1 MKVECKWNEV
11 LESGRGQS
19 GISYLVLKRMT
30 YFFLGLLVINADNGF
45 LDVVALAR
53 VSNLVFVEI
62 RVGDGVADVNDEDE
76 LEAGICIGLNMIEV
90 WLPLSQKMIYIGP
103 VSDRIVF
110 VVMILCPE
118 MICTGVVVG
127 IFVIENVNL
136 VVHVAVLIDVDES
149 NVFVKGDVVLF
160 LEIRFV

>member
-1 MKVECKWNEV
+1 MVEDKVVFLIWSWKGW
-11 LESGRGQS
+11 R
-19 GISYLVLKRMT
+19 I
-30 YFFLGLLVINADNGF
+30 FFLGLLVINADNGF
-45 LDVVALAR
+45 LDVVALAG
-53 VSNLVFVEI
+53 VSNLVFVVI

-103 VSDRIVF
+103 VPDRMVF

-127 IFVIENVNL
+127 ILWSKMWI
-136 VVHVAVLIDVDES
+136 
-149 NVFVKGDVVLF
+149 
-160 LEIRFV
+160 